1 MTRRKDQPFFRSLAG
16 IIPQPRSRMNEARQR
31 VAALETAEISL
42 DS

>member
-1 MTRRKDQPFFRSLAG
+1 MRWLTRRKRELAAR
-16 IIPQPRSRMNEARQR
+16 ITSQAKERKNEARQR